1 MKRKRNQCG
10 RGREKLFSGL
20 CIVPSLLGVLI
31 FFVIPFGIVIYYSL
45 INNPI
50 VKEYV
55 GLDNYRALLDNVAFK
70 RASKNTA
77 AFSLIAV
84 PLATVLSLGLALL
97 LERNIPG
104 KSLLRTFFLSP
115 LMVPTASVVLVWQV
129 LFHNHGT
136 INQVAEIFGGEP
148 VDWLK
153 SSKGQVVIILMFLWK
168 NLGYNMILFMS
179 ALCSIP
185 KDIMEVADL
194 EGAGSL
200 YKFFH
205 IKLRY
210 LSPTILFVFILSLIN
225 SFKIFREVY
234 LLTGNY
240 PYDKLY
246 MLQHFMNNT
255 FQSLDYQKLSAAAIL
270 FSLVMIVIIAV
281 LLITESIFGKDVE
294 N

>member
-185 KDIMEVADL
+185 
-194 EGAGSL
+194 
-200 YKFFH
+200 
-205 IKLRY
+205 
-210 LSPTILFVFILSLIN
+210 
-225 SFKIFREVY
+225 
-234 LLTGNY
+234 
-240 PYDKLY
+240 
-246 MLQHFMNNT
+246 
-255 FQSLDYQKLSAAAIL
+255 
-270 FSLVMIVIIAV
+270 
-281 LLITESIFGKDVE
+281 
-294 N
+294 